1 MTQPGNNY
9 LDKARESLAGADSEY
24 ANGRYNNSANRCYY
38 ACFQAAIA
46 ALLVAGV
53 RPAAV
58 QWSHTFVQGQFIGN
72 LINRRKRYATTHPAA
87 RV

>member
-1 MTQPGNNY
+1 MTQPTTRY
-9 LDKARESLAGADSEY
+9 LEKARESLAGADSEY
-24 ANGRYNNSANRCYY
+24 ANGRYNNSANRAYY

-58 QWSHTFVQGQFIGN
+58 QWSHTFAQGQSSG
-72 LINRRKRYATTHPAA
+72 T
-87 RV
+87 